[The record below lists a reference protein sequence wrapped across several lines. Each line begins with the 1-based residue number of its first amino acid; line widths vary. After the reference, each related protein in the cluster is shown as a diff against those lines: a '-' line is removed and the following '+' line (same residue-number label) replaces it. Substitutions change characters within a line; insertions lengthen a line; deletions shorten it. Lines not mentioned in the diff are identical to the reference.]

1 MPTKFIAVAC
11 DFHPD
16 SIHALS
22 HAASFAQQLHTGV
35 LLLHLVQDA
44 SALEGARASMEGWKS
59 TLSQSFNGTIATV
72 VEQGDIIE
80 DLAKVAEKNGA
91 VLVVMPTHGMHGM
104 QHFTGSLALHVVT
117 ETHLPFLV
125 VQKRPARVGGYKK
138 MVLPIDYRPQLA
150 EEAGFFIQIAAALG
164 AEAYMV
170 VNEKFKA
177 ERDGSVLEAV
187 KKKFEQASIP
197 MHVHQ
202 IKLFD
207 FHKAIVEY
215 AASIDADLICSVNF
229 AYENLYTIM
238 PRTDEEELIYNKAQI
253 PVMLITPTD
262 QDDELKFIP
271 FLMGG

>member
-1 MPTKFIAVAC
+1 MPSKYIAVAC

-22 HAASFAQQLHTGV
+22 HAADFASKLGTGI
-35 LLLHLVQDA
+35 LLLHLVQDEA
-44 SALEGARASMEGWKS
+44 ATSGSRASMEGWKS
-59 TLSQSFNGTIATV
+59 TLSQQFKGPIETV
-72 VEQGDIIE
+72 IEKGDVVE
-80 DLAKVAEKNGA
+80 DLAKVADKNGA
-91 VLVVMPTHGMHGM
+91 VLVIMPTHGMHGI
-104 QHFTGSLALHVVT
+104 QHFTGSLALHVVS

-125 VQKRPARVGGYKK
+125 VQKRPARDTGYRK

-150 EEAGFFIQIAAALG
+150 DEAGLFIQIAAALG
-164 AEAYMV
+164 SEVHMV

-177 ERDGSVLEAV
+177 ERDASVLEAI
-187 KKKFEQASIP
+187 KRRFEEAYIP
-197 MHVHQ
+197 MHIHQ

-207 FHKAIVEY
+207 FHQAVVEY

-238 PRTDEEELIYNKAQI
+238 PRADEEELIYNKAQI
-253 PVMLITPTD
+253 PVLLITPLD
-262 QDDELKFIP
+262 QDDQLKYIP